1 MSKNYFFKDDKILLE
16 YYPEVTTIESILN
29 QLDKEEII
37 HLGALTLEKRYIE
50 HFGEDYIM
58 FCIGERK
65 GNYYYLNKNIFENQ
79 YDFVYHIDLVEKL
92 GLKLEEKDFYQGR
105 FAKVIKLISDCVQK
119 EVKIVPDD
127 YEILESGYIPISDY
141 KKLISSFPNQR
152 EISLYKRKVIESI
165 IGNYFE
171 NLSSIEKYNNYVNKM
186 RNKVLEKKDIIQIN
200 KTLDIY
206 KYELILLELT
216 KMLEGNYSELEWQE
230 KLIPIILLMYPKY
243 VKCIKKVRIFIG
255 NGHYKEIDYLLID
268 AEGNIDIIELKKPF
282 EDCVLRKAEY
292 RKNFIPGLE
301 LSGAIQQVQKYI
313 YYLETFKSSNED
325 YINKKYFNELNGL
338 TIKIINPQ
346 AIIICGRS
354 FNFDQRQKQDYEIIR
369 RQYKSLMEI
378 ITFDDLILRLQ
389 TTIRLLKK

>member
-1 MSKNYFFKDDKILLE
+1 M
-16 YYPEVTTIESILN
+16 
-29 QLDKEEII
+29 
-37 HLGALTLEKRYIE
+37 
-50 HFGEDYIM
+50 
-58 FCIGERK
+58 
-65 GNYYYLNKNIFENQ
+65 
-79 YDFVYHIDLVEKL
+79 
-92 GLKLEEKDFYQGR
+92 
-105 FAKVIKLISDCVQK
+105 FAKLIQLISDCVQK

-152 EISLYKRKVIESI
+152 EISLYKRKVIVSI

-186 RNKVLEKKDIIQIN
+186 RNKVLEKKDIIPMN

-378 ITFDDLILRLQ
+378 ITFDDLILRLK
-389 TTIRLLKK
+389 TTKRLLKR

>member
-29 QLDKEEII
+29 QLEKEEII
-37 HLGALTLEKRYIE
+37 YLGALTLEKRYIE

-79 YDFVYHIDLVEKL
+79 YDFMYHIDLVEKL
-92 GLKLEEKDFYQGR
+92 DLKLEEKDFYQGR
-105 FAKVIKLISDCVQK
+105 FAKVIQLISDCVQK

-127 YEILESGYIPISDY
+127 YQILESGYIPISDY

-186 RNKVLEKKDIIQIN
+186 RNKVLEKKDIIPIN

-389 TTIRLLKK
+389 TTIRLLKR

>member
-1 MSKNYFFKDDKILLE
+1 MSKKYFFKEDKILLE
-16 YYPEVTTIESILN
+16 YCPEITTVESILK
-29 QLDKEEII
+29 QLDEKEII
-37 HLGALTLEKRYIE
+37 HLGALTLRKSHINHFDEEYI
-50 HFGEDYIM
+50 I
-58 FCIGERK
+58 FCIGEK
-65 GNYYYLNKNIFENQ
+65 KDNFYCLNKDVFGNQ
-79 YDFVYHIDLVEKL
+79 FDFMYHIDLVDKL
-92 GLKLEEKDFYQGR
+92 NLKIEEKDFYQGR
-105 FAKVIKLISDCVQK
+105 FAKVIQMITDCVQK
-119 EVKIVPDD
+119 EIKIVPDS
-127 YEILESGYIPISDY
+127 YEILDCGCIPISDY

-152 EISLYKRKVIESI
+152 EISFYKRKVIESI
-165 IGNYFE
+165 IGNYFD

-186 RNKVLEKKDIIQIN
+186 RGKVLKNKDIVPIN

-206 KYELILLELT
+206 KYELILFEIN
-216 KMLEGNYSELEWQE
+216 KMLQGNYSELEWQE
-230 KLIPIILLMYPKY
+230 KLVPIILLMYPKY

-292 RKNFIPGLE
+292 RNNFIPGLE

-313 YYLETFKSSNED
+313 YFLETFKSYNED
-325 YINKKYFNELNGL
+325 YINKKYLNELNGL

-354 FNFDQRQKQDYEIIR
+354 YNFDQRQKQDYEIIR

-389 TTIRLLKK
+389 TTIKLLKS